1 MFPHIREQSYVYF
14 FDFCNCACTYFQD
27 NSSIAVPQTKKR
39 NRFCKKQLRFFL
51 LPMCCYC
58 AFGVFSHLSS
68 HLKNVRCHSM
78 PFCGLSTQWFSSGN
92 MSSSAGTPR
101 SLAALKAA
109 IPCEA
114 SMR

>member
-1 MFPHIREQSYVYF
+1 MYIFLISAIVPVHLFKIILLYQL
-14 FDFCNCACTYFQD
+14 
-27 NSSIAVPQTKKR
+27 PQTKKR
-39 NRFCKKQLRFFL
+39 NRLYTKQLRFFL
-51 LPMCCYC
+51 LLMGCYC
-58 AFGVFSHLSS
+58 AFGAFSHLSS